1 MFYRKIQRV
10 LEEYYIDKSE
20 PILVINGARQIG
32 KSFIIRETAQKKF
45 KNYIEINLQDDKNG
59 NKLFEKV
66 NNTESFYLILSSLYG
81 ERLNNNEDTIVF
93 LDEIQ
98 VYPQLISLLKPLRAE
113 NRYRYIASGSLLG
126 ITLKHIFIPMG
137 SIKEVRMY
145 PMDFEEFLYAN
156 NVGKD
161 VINYLK
167 KCFDDRSS
175 ISESI
180 HAVILRKFKEYLIT
194 GGLPDSIKA
203 FITTKNIYKLRQI
216 QTSIFNYYKD
226 DASQYDMTN
235 SLVVRKIYD
244 SMLSYM
250 ANKVKRLQYKKIEDI
265 KDANYVRYNDEFE
278 YLINSGCAI
287 NAKAI
292 SNPIFP
298 LQETM
303 SKNLIKLYYNDVGIL
318 SNLLYKN
325 NIDAILNSDK
335 NINLG
340 SVYETVCAMELIA
353 HGHDLYYFDSKKVGE
368 VDFLINDYD
377 NLDALPIEIKSGK
390 DMNNFRAIPKLLKD
404 PYNLKTGYIFNN
416 SNEIIIKDNLVKY
429 PIYLIMFV

>member
-1 MFYRKIQRV
+1 MFYRKIQSV

-59 NKLFEKV
+59 NRLFEKV
-66 NNTESFYLILSSLYG
+66 NNTESFYLIVSSLYG
-81 ERLNNNEDTIVF
+81 DRLNNNEDTIVF

-98 VYPQLISLLKPLRAE
+98 AYPHLISLLKPLRAE

-156 NVGKD
+156 DVGKD

-167 KCFDDRSS
+167 KCFNDRSS

-203 FITTKNIYKLRQI
+203 FITTKNMYKLRQI

-226 DASQYDMTN
+226 DASQYDINN

>member
-203 FITTKNIYKLRQI
+203 FIKTKNIYKLRQI

-318 SNLLYKN
+318 SNLLYRN

-340 SVYETVCAMELIA
+340 SVYETACAMELIA

>member
-318 SNLLYKN
+318 SNLLYRN

-340 SVYETVCAMELIA
+340 SVYETACAMELIA

>member
-318 SNLLYKN
+318 SNLLYRN

-340 SVYETVCAMELIA
+340 SVYETACAMELIA

-377 NLDALPIEIKSGK
+377 ILDALPIEIKSGK